1 MLSELRVHGRIH
13 FSDLATRHGFTEC
26 SPISGAMRRRR
37 RVAHGSAAPYRWH
50 QASSLTAPAYAK
62 VACAHFSSGHFG
74 AVDNSAGGGL
84 DLGIRPSL
92 GSQDEGGWGTG
103 GDARR
108 YGRDEIGEDEHSG
121 RDQYQ

>member
-1 MLSELRVHGRIH
+1 MAAQGRPRLGR
-13 FSDLATRHGFTEC
+13 SVPLAPCF
-26 SPISGAMRRRR
+26 I
-37 RVAHGSAAPYRWH
+37 AHGSGLP
-50 QASSLTAPAYAK
+50 K

-103 GDARR
+103 GDTRR

-121 RDQYQ
+121 HDQYQ